1 VAPCAKCDGFSE
13 AINFDSPQDYL
24 DIVRQL
30 MEIVGEGTFL
40 LVRADC
46 PLKEMFT
53 LPWLSDCIQHNFQC
67 ILCGRS
73 FELIAD
79 THHGRAGWKPTGDLP
94 ASTSE

>member
-1 VAPCAKCDGFSE
+1 VAPCATCDGFSE

-30 MEIVGEGTFL
+30 MQIVGEGTL
-40 LVRADC
+40 LMVHADC

-53 LPWLSDCIQHNFQC
+53 LPWQSNCIRHDFQC
-67 ILCGRS
+67 TLCGRF

-79 THHGRAGWKPTGDLP
+79 THHGRAGWKPIGGPP
-94 ASTSE
+94 APTSA